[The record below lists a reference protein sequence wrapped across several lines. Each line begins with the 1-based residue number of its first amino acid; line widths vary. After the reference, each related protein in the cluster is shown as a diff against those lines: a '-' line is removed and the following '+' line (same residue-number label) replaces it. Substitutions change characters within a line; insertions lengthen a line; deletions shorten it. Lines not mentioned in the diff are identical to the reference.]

1 MQNMTDKDSDRSS
14 HQSTSPCLPSWWNS
28 PGTQVP
34 HHSLCRALNLNIES
48 PTQQYGHVKQPGVQL
63 QDQDSS
69 SSQSTGQSHQDV
81 QGYDDTYGKGP
92 QSGIKSALSLGTP
105 GYSFPLMP
113 SDNSY
118 LHPFVACAPVESY
131 FGGAVPAFGP
141 PMEVHPYMF
150 GMSHTRMP
158 LPLDVTEDRP
168 VYVNAKQYRGILRR
182 RLSRA
187 KLESQNKLIKDRKPY
202 LHESRHLH
210 ALKRARGSGGRFLNT
225 KKLEQPGV
233 AGNAQKVLEGAA
245 LQLGSLS
252 DSEVVQSETG
262 LASSGNSASGTS
274 NSEVTSVAPH
284 ENLFRSDFLF
294 PDFQS
299 QTNRSMQ
306 VNRIFHGGSMN
317 NRLPIT

>member
-1 MQNMTDKDSDRSS
+1 MQNMMEKDSDQSS
-14 HQSTSPCLPSWWNS
+14 HQSTSPCLPLWWS
-28 PGTQVP
+28 AAGTQVP
-34 HHSLCRALNLNIES
+34 HHSLCREFNLNIES
-48 PTQQYGHVKQPGVQL
+48 PTDQYGRAKQPGVQL

-81 QGYDDTYGKGP
+81 RGYDDTYGKGHH
-92 QSGIKSALSLGTP
+92 SGIKSALSLGTS
-105 GYSFPLMP
+105 GYSFLQGP
-113 SDNSY
+113 SDGGY
-118 LHPFVACAPVESY
+118 LHPFVAYAPAESY
-131 FGGAVPAFGP
+131 YGGTVPAFGP
-141 PMEVHPYMF
+141 PTEVHPYMF

-158 LPLDVTEDRP
+158 LPLDVMEDRP

-187 KLESQNKLIKDRKPY
+187 KLESQNQLIKSRKPY

-225 KKLEQPGV
+225 KMPDQSGV
-233 AGNAQKVLEGAA
+233 AGNVQKVLKGAA

-252 DSEVVQSETG
+252 DSEVAQSDTG

-294 PDFQS
+294 PDFHS
-299 QTNRSMQ
+299 QTSRSMQ
-306 VNRIFHGGSMN
+306 VSGIYHGGSMN